1 MEIPSY
7 PGFEQE
13 EESVCMCVCVCVF
26 NEGMMEIPSY
36 LGSEQEEER
45 TRAWAPR
52 KTTKSFFV
60 TNKLLPLALLKN
72 DIDLSVSR
80 HAKYAV
86 GLLY

>member
-1 MEIPSY
+1 
-7 PGFEQE
+7 
-13 EESVCMCVCVCVF
+13 
-26 NEGMMEIPSY
+26 MEIPSY
-36 LGSEQEEER
+36 LGSEQEEEER

-52 KTTKSFFV
+52 KSFFV
-60 TNKLLPLALLKN
+60 SNKQLPHALLKN